1 MPHEAS
7 LAISVVASRDRT
19 DTLAGMSHLIDAGT
33 LLGRLG
39 DADLRII
46 DARFDI
52 AEPAAGHA
60 AYRAGHV
67 PGAIYFGLDHD
78 LSGPASRHGGRH
90 PLPDMERFARTLAER
105 GIGDRHQVVV
115 LDQSGTMYAARAWW
129 LLRYAGHDAV
139 RFLDGGMAA
148 YLAAGGEVVTS
159 EVRHPPATFTLRLR
173 PEMAVDVAHVAARIG
188 DPATLMIDARTPER
202 YRGEVEPFGPIAGH
216 VPGARN
222 LYYQDTM
229 GATGFRPPSELRR
242 VLAMARGKDEVVTY
256 CGSGVSGA
264 HLVLALEE
272 AGFPGAKL
280 YVGSW
285 SDWSSYD
292 DLPVATGDEV
302 PPEADARAD
311 D

>member
-1 MPHEAS
+1 
-7 LAISVVASRDRT
+7 
-19 DTLAGMSHLIDAGT
+19 MSHLIDAGT
-33 LLGRLG
+33 LLARLG
-39 DADLRII
+39 DPDLRVI
-46 DARFDI
+46 DARFEL
-52 AEPAAGHA
+52 AEPAAGRA

-67 PGAIYFGLDHD
+67 PGAIYFDLDHD
-78 LSGPASRHGGRH
+78 LSSPVKRHGGRH

-115 LDQSGTMYAARAWW
+115 LDQSGSMYAARAWW

-173 PEMAVDVAHVAARIG
+173 PEMVVDAAHVAARIG
-188 DPATLMIDARTPER
+188 DPATLVIDARAPER
-202 YRGEVEPFGPIAGH
+202 YRGEVEPLDPKAGH
-216 VPGARN
+216 VPSARN
-222 LYYQDTM
+222 VYYQDTM

-242 VLAMARGKDEVVTY
+242 VLAIARGKDEVVTY
-256 CGSGVSGA
+256 CGSGVSAA

-272 AGFPGAKL
+272 AGFPGARL
-280 YVGSW
+280 YAGSW

-292 DLPVATGDEV
+292 DLPVATGEEA
-302 PPEADARAD
+302 PIEADARTD